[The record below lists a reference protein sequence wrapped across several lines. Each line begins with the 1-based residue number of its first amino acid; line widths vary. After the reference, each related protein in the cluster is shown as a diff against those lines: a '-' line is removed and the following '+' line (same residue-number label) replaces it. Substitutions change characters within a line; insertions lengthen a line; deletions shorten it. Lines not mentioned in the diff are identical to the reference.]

1 MSWRGHKDR
10 IPSCLFT
17 GNRHKALFLACQS
30 GKVPLQP
37 VLSLP
42 LCCIDF
48 KTNISK
54 KERTVHMF
62 LELARKL
69 AKVCASWV
77 TSV

>member
-1 MSWRGHKDR
+1 MSWRGPKDR

-17 GNRHKALFLACQS
+17 ANRHKALSLACQS

-48 KTNISK
+48 KTSN
-54 KERTVHMF
+54 KERAVHMF

-77 TSV
+77 ASV